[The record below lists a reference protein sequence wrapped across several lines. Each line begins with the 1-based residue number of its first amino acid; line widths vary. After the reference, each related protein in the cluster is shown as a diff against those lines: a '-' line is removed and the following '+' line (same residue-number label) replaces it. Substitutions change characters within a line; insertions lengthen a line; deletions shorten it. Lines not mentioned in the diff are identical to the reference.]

1 VTGSCAVDAPN
12 QLTAGRQTSRAPAAT
27 HLMMVLGQGDGDMR
41 YKGFL
46 IGAFE
51 QKSGRWCARIGR
63 AHGRL
68 LKSTED
74 RRLQDLV
81 AGIEYS
87 SAVDALTMAMEAV
100 DTGFFAERWP
110 NKTPLPV
117 RLGKP
122 RPPIRPAPR
131 IVKMFNMQVARHE

>member
-1 VTGSCAVDAPN
+1 
-12 QLTAGRQTSRAPAAT
+12 
-27 HLMMVLGQGDGDMR
+27 MR

-63 AHGRL
+63 AHGRP

-74 RRLQDLV
+74 RRLQELV
-81 AGIEYS
+81 TGIEYS

-100 DTGFFAERWP
+100 DTGFSLP
-110 NKTPLPV
+110 NGGQQNPSPSLSC
-117 RLGKP
+117 
-122 RPPIRPAPR
+122 
-131 IVKMFNMQVARHE
+131 VKLRGRR